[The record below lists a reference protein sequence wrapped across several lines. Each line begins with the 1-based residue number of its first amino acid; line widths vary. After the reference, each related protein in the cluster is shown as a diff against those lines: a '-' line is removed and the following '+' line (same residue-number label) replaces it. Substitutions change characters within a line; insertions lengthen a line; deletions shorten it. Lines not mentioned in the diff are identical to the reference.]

1 MAEERIQKLLAQA
14 GLGSRRACEEFLI
27 GHRVTVNGKL
37 VELGAKADPNK
48 DVIKVDG
55 KRIEIEQERIYVM
68 LNKPAGIVTTN
79 EDEFDRKTVRDLVPI
94 DAHLF
99 PVGRLDAD
107 SEGLVLLTND
117 GELTNAL
124 THPRFEHEKEYLVL
138 VEGRPSEGV
147 LKSWRRGVLLEEQM
161 TAPARVDVLHG
172 DRDKTWLRV
181 IMHEGRK
188 RQIREVAGMLGHKV
202 KYLERVR
209 IGPLKLGE
217 LKTGTYRHLTPTE
230 VRELRESAGLDVKKP
245 VRKKVSVSRPGA
257 RKPADK
263 PASDK
268 HPAAKKTDSS
278 KDGLRSG
285 PQKPTAKR
293 PATRPSKRPSRP
305 SR

>member
-1 MAEERIQKLLAQA
+1 MTEERIQKLLAQA
-14 GLGSRRACEEFLI
+14 GYGSRRACEEFLI
-27 GHRVTVNGKL
+27 GHRVTVNGQP
-37 VELGAKADPNK
+37 VELGAKADPAK

-55 KRIEIEQERIYVM
+55 KRVEIETARIYVM

-79 EDEFDRKTVRDLVPI
+79 EDEFGRQTVRDLVPI

-147 LKSWRRGVLLEEQM
+147 LKSWRRGVLLEDQM
-161 TAPARVDVLHG
+161 TAPARVEVRDS

-181 IMHEGRK
+181 IMREGRK
-188 RQIREVAGMLGHKV
+188 RQIREVAGMLGHRV

-217 LKTGTYRHLTPTE
+217 LKTGSWRHLTAAE
-230 VRELRESAGLDVKKP
+230 VRDLLASAGLDVKKP
-245 VRKKVSVSRPGA
+245 AVKKSAP
-257 RKPADK
+257 RKPVKRISK
-263 PASDK
+263 PRRK
-268 HPAAKKTDSS
+268 E
-278 KDGLRSG
+278 
-285 PQKPTAKR
+285 
-293 PATRPSKRPSRP
+293 
-305 SR
+305 

>member
-1 MAEERIQKLLAQA
+1 LAEERIQKLLAQA

-27 GHRVTVNGKL
+27 GHRVTVNGQL
-37 VELGAKADPNK
+37 VELGAKADPAK

-55 KRIEIEQERIYVM
+55 RRVELDTTRIYVM

-79 EDEFDRKTVRDLVPI
+79 EDEFGRQTVRDLVPL

-147 LKSWRRGVLLEEQM
+147 LKSWRRGVLLEDQM
-161 TAPARVDVLHG
+161 TAPARVEVRDA

-188 RQIREVAGMLGHKV
+188 RQIREVAGMLGHRV

-217 LKTGTYRHLTPTE
+217 LKTGHWRHLTASE
-230 VRELRESAGLDVKKP
+230 VRELLAAAGLDAKKP
-245 VRKKVSVSRPGA
+245 AG
-257 RKPADK
+257 
-263 PASDK
+263 
-268 HPAAKKTDSS
+268 
-278 KDGLRSG
+278 
-285 PQKPTAKR
+285 KR
-293 PATRPSKRPSRP
+293 PAVKRSAPRKPVKRISKPRRKE
-305 SR
+305 